1 MKMETKQDNENQ
13 HSHTTGNKNPEKLQE
28 LQKLWVQD
36 PDVFVCKC
44 VCVHLIWNEISIKK
58 IVSNKAST
66 I

>member
-1 MKMETKQDNENQ
+1 MTMESKQDNENQ

-44 VCVHLIWNEISIKK
+44 VCAFDLKWD
-58 IVSNKAST
+58 
-66 I
+66 